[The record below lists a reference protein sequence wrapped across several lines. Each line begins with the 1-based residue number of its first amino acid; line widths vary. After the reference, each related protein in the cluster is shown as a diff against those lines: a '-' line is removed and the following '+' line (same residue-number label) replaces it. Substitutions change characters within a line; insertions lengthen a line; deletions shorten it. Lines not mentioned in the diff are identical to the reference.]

1 VRYNAFIQDQGYDI
15 LIMEFLGGGTLH
27 QKLKSGNLAL
37 PIPGAK
43 IYWDQLARAIKFLHN
58 EKVMHR
64 DIKPANI
71 LFNLSGELKL
81 CDFGISKQLPKHGDT
96 TGTQLGTP
104 HYAAPEIFEGQS
116 YSFPTDIWSLGIVV
130 LDMLRLSPPKLE
142 SWLIAGSDDS
152 AWNRWLS
159 TIRDIVQGLPQD
171 LDLLRG
177 QLTEDPKLR
186 PTGDILVESL
196 RRTFTQVGSSSN
208 AVMEVRK
215 MKRGA
220 LDQAVIQKV
229 GKRKA
234 IPK

>member
-15 LIMEFLGGGTLH
+15 LVMEYLGGGTLH
-27 QKLKSGNLAL
+27 QKLKSGDLGL

-81 CDFGISKQLPKHGDT
+81 CDFGISKQLPKDGDT

-116 YSFPTDIWSLGIVV
+116 YSFPTDIWSFGIVV
-130 LDMLRLSPPKLE
+130 LDMFRLSPPKLE

-159 TIRDIVQGLPQD
+159 AIRDVVQGLPQD
-171 LDLLRG
+171 LDLLRR

-186 PTGDILVESL
+186 PTGDTLVESL
-196 RRTFTQVGSSSN
+196 RQTFTQVGSSSN

-215 MKRGA
+215 MKREHWTR
-220 LDQAVIQKV
+220 L
-229 GKRKA
+229 
-234 IPK
+234 